1 MSLSKQAFL
10 CFFYMHAIDSL
21 PHFYTVRRYNESGK
35 EAMKVMQS
43 DLLLIAAPTKA
54 GEDFMKQIK
63 LGGYPFIA
71 LTNNKMEK
79 LKLEGQGVKKIIQL
93 DTSVPGSSTPII
105 PDYPIG
111 NIILFEESLTLCC
124 RYIQIC
130 RSWTS
135 GSMYVITQSVN
146 PRLIYKGLG
155 ADYVIYSKNGDV
167 KFLLS
172 TLLQQ
177 TNKLGTV

>member
-1 MSLSKQAFL
+1 
-10 CFFYMHAIDSL
+10 MHAKDSL
-21 PHFYTVRRYNESGK
+21 PHFYTVQRYNESGK
-35 EAMKVMQS
+35 EAMKAMQS

-54 GEDFMKQIK
+54 GENFMKQIR
-63 LGGYPFIA
+63 LAGFPYVA

-79 LKLEGQGVKKIIQL
+79 RKLEGQGVKKIIQV
-93 DTSVPGSSTPII
+93 DTSLPGSPHI

-111 NIILFEESLTLCC
+111 SIILFEESLTLCC

-135 GSMYVITQSVN
+135 GPMYVITQSVN

-172 TLLQQ
+172 SLLQ
-177 TNKLGTV
+177 TNKLGSV

>member
-1 MSLSKQAFL
+1 
-10 CFFYMHAIDSL
+10 
-21 PHFYTVRRYNESGK
+21 
-35 EAMKVMQS
+35 MQS
-43 DLLLIAAPTKA
+43 DVLLIAAPTKA
-54 GEDFMKQIK
+54 GEEFMKQTK
-63 LGGYPFIA
+63 LVGLPFIA
-71 LTNNKMEK
+71 LTNNKMERIR
-79 LKLEGQGVKKIIQL
+79 LEAQGVKQIIQV
-93 DTSVPGSSTPII
+93 DTLEQRASNI

-111 NIILFEESLTLCC
+111 NVILFEESLPLCC

-135 GSMYVITQSVN
+135 RPIYVVTQSVN

-172 TLLQQ
+172 SLKA
-177 TNKLGTV
+177 NKTIDSF

>member
-1 MSLSKQAFL
+1 
-10 CFFYMHAIDSL
+10 
-21 PHFYTVRRYNESGK
+21 
-35 EAMKVMQS
+35 MQS
-43 DLLLIAAPTKA
+43 DFLLIAPSTKA
-54 GEDFMKQIK
+54 GEDFMKHVK
-63 LGGYPFIA
+63 LLGLPFIA
-71 LTNNKMEK
+71 LTNNKMER
-79 LKLEGQGVKKIIQL
+79 LKLEGQGVKQIIRV
-93 DTSVPGSSTPII
+93 DTSEPAKTMI

-111 NIILFEESLTLCC
+111 NVILFEESLPLCC

-135 GSMYVITQSVN
+135 GRIYVVTQSTN

-172 TLLQQ
+172 SLQ
-177 TNKLGTV
+177 TIH